1 MQRSLSLLIVYQLLL
16 TQKDINKS
24 QTLESTGHNKE
35 ICEKNRTAFFEHYG
49 RFLNNFFKLAKSFK
63 I

>member
-35 ICEKNRTAFFEHYG
+35 NT
-49 RFLNNFFKLAKSFK
+49 
-63 I
+63 